1 MHQYRRFELQSNYLA
16 PKCTNFNPRSMMKD
30 KLPQN
35 DQLIQAIEWREM
47 QEAPKFS
54 TEQRKKKKSRAHTA
68 EIAHSREEKRNNK
81 FIIRNQ

>member
-16 PKCTNFNPRSMMKD
+16 PKSTNFNPRSMMKD

-54 TEQRKKKKSRAHTA
+54 TEQRKKKKEQGS
-68 EIAHSREEKRNNK
+68 HS
-81 FIIRNQ
+81 

>member
-54 TEQRKKKKSRAHTA
+54 TEQRKKKRAGLTQLKLHTVA
-68 EIAHSREEKRNNK
+68 RKNETTNS
-81 FIIRNQ
+81 